1 MEPIAR
7 FIGSRIANKEDF
19 LRSFCDMIG
28 SGFGLGLGLRLEL
41 DVILA
46 LRLTAEGWLL
56 TFIYIRDIFM
66 VRS

>member
-1 MEPIAR
+1 
-7 FIGSRIANKEDF
+7 
-19 LRSFCDMIG
+19 MIG

-46 LRLTAEGWLL
+46 LSLTAEGWLL